1 MAKSKSNLNENIFYC
16 NILIFLALVCL
27 YNYLSRPLTEGIRNM
42 NCCGGVEAGVHYS
55 ETDKKPPAYIRR
67 CFQSHNDNGETVYNW
82 NGFPCTRNGVKDCC
96 GKNGSCTASS
106 KGGYCT
112 DSDGNNFIYKRRS
125 GEETSPYIKRSNDDI
140 LDINDVND
148 MKDYYYDR
156 RQSSKSAGMSREM
169 QRFMTRRS
177 KNEAYMEQAL
187 IDKKSTEM
195 RSLKDAKEALDE
207 QHKNIQ
213 IVYWITL
220 IHLFMLL
227 TISIVV
233 KEEIIIR
240 IQGYI
245 DVVYLQ
251 YLKFS
256 GKTI

>member
-1 MAKSKSNLNENIFYC
+1 M
-16 NILIFLALVCL
+16 
-27 YNYLSRPLTEGIRNM
+27 
-42 NCCGGVEAGVHYS
+42 
-55 ETDKKPPAYIRR
+55 
-67 CFQSHNDNGETVYNW
+67 SHK
-82 NGFPCTRNGVKDCC
+82 GF
-96 GKNGSCTASS
+96 S
-106 KGGYCT
+106 
-112 DSDGNNFIYKRRS
+112 
-125 GEETSPYIKRSNDDI
+125 
-140 LDINDVND
+140 
-148 MKDYYYDR
+148 
-156 RQSSKSAGMSREM
+156 
-169 QRFMTRRS
+169 
-177 KNEAYMEQAL
+177 L

-195 RSLKDAKEALDE
+195 RRLKDAKEALDE